1 MLENLMNSLNFAF
14 RQQDAVLRIGRFA
27 SALFEGGFSF
37 KKLAAVFIA
46 FIEMFGCVIS
56 DYPVTPL
63 GEELSLDGYSIVFED
78 EFDGDALNLDVWESR
93 YEGGGNGRF
102 ETVDQA
108 KVEGGNLIMT
118 GEYLTDGKYGEGWY
132 ACDIQLKKT
141 YCRGYFEI
149 KCKCSDTA
157 DFWSAFWIQADNPY
171 NHDVSKG
178 GPGGAELDIF
188 EAPYGNK
195 KGSPLYNSVTQTIH
209 CNGLDDDKE
218 HIDSRM
224 LGIFK
229 ADNIYSEYNTYGL
242 EWTEDEYIFYINGVE
257 SARSSFGNG
266 VSEEEEYVC
275 VSLCMPAEI
284 TIDHSEK
291 AVFTIDY
298 VKIWQKQ

>member
-1 MLENLMNSLNFAF
+1 MQKIFGLLHLAWRQEN
-14 RQQDAVLRIGRFA
+14 AVYRIGEIFSSAFA
-27 SALFEGGFSF
+27 GGFSF
-37 KKLAAVFIA
+37 KKLVAVIVA
-46 FIEMFGCVIS
+46 FFEMFGSVLF
-56 DYPVTPL
+56 DMPLTPA
-63 GEELSLDGYSIVFED
+63 GSELSLEGYSLVFED
-78 EFDGDALNLDVWESR
+78 EFEGDSLNEDNWFYRASGTR
-93 YEGGGNGRF
+93 RNGFNAASQVR
-102 ETVDQA
+102 
-108 KVEGGNLIMT
+108 VEDGNLIMT
-118 GEYLTDGKYGEGWY
+118 AEYLENGEFGPGWY
-132 ACDIQLKKT
+132 AGMISLRQK

-149 KCKCSDTA
+149 KCKCNDGG

-257 SARSSFGNG
+257 TARSSFGSG
-266 VSEEEEYVC
+266 VSQVEESVI
-275 VSLCMPAEI
+275 VSLEI
-284 TIDHSEK
+284 PEK
-291 AVFTIDY
+291 ISLAKDFSSQFTVDY
-298 VKIWQKQ
+298 VRIYQK

>member
-14 RQQDAVLRIGRFA
+14 RQQDAVLRIGKFA

-63 GEELSLDGYSIVFED
+63 GEALSLDGYSIVFED

-149 KCKCSDTA
+149 KCKCSDTD
-157 DFWSAFWIQADNPY
+157 DFWSAFWIQAEHPY
-171 NHDVSKG
+171 DHDISKG

-188 EAPYGNK
+188 ESCDS
-195 KGSPLYNSVTQTIH
+195 GSTSTLRRNAVVQTVH
-209 CNGLDDDKE
+209 CNGYDDNPDKL
-218 HIDSRM
+218 DSRI
-224 LGIFK
+224 LGKFR
-229 ADNIYSEYNTYGL
+229 AGDIYNEYTTFGL
-242 EWTEDEYIFYINGVE
+242 KWTEDEYIFYINGVE

-284 TIDHSEK
+284 TLDHGTK
-291 AVFTIDY
+291 AEFTVDY

>member
-63 GEELSLDGYSIVFED
+63 GEALSLDGYSIVFED

-157 DFWSAFWIQADNPY
+157 DFWSAFWIQAEHPY
-171 NHDVSKG
+171 DHDISKG

-188 EAPYGNK
+188 ESCDS
-195 KGSPLYNSVTQTIH
+195 GSTSTLRRNAVVQTVH
-209 CNGLDDDKE
+209 CNGYDDNPDKL
-218 HIDSRM
+218 DSRI
-224 LGIFK
+224 LGKFK
-229 ADNIYSEYNTYGL
+229 AGDIYNEYTTFGL
-242 EWTEDEYIFYINGVE
+242 KWTEDEYIFYINGVE

-284 TIDHSEK
+284 TLDHGTK
-291 AVFTIDY
+291 AVFTVDY

>member
-78 EFDGDALNLDVWESR
+78 EFNGDALNLDVWESR

-132 ACDIQLKKT
+132 ACDIQLRKT

-149 KCKCSDTA
+149 KCKCSDTD
-157 DFWSAFWIQADNPY
+157 DFWSAFWIQAEHPY
-171 NHDVSKG
+171 DHDISKG

-188 EAPYGNK
+188 ESCDS
-195 KGSPLYNSVTQTIH
+195 GSTSTLRRNAVVQTVH
-209 CNGLDDDKE
+209 CNGYDDNPDKL
-218 HIDSRM
+218 DSRI
-224 LGIFK
+224 LGKFK
-229 ADNIYSEYNTYGL
+229 AGDIYNEYTTFGL
-242 EWTEDEYIFYINGVE
+242 KWTEDEYIFYINGVE

-284 TIDHSEK
+284 TLDYGTK
-291 AVFTIDY
+291 AVFTVDY

>member
-1 MLENLMNSLNFAF
+1 MEKLFELLHLAWRQEN
-14 RQQDAVLRIGRFA
+14 AVYRIGEIFSSAFA
-27 SALFEGGFSF
+27 GGFSF
-37 KKLAAVFIA
+37 KKLIAVIVA
-46 FIEMFGCVIS
+46 FFEMFGCVLF
-56 DYPVTPL
+56 DMPLTPA
-63 GEELSLDGYSIVFED
+63 GSELNLEGYSLVFED
-78 EFDGDALNLDVWESR
+78 EFEGDSLNEDCWFYRASGDR
-93 YEGGGNGRF
+93 RNGFNAASQVR
-102 ETVDQA
+102 
-108 KVEGGNLIMT
+108 VEGGNLIMT
-118 GEYLTDGKYGEGWY
+118 AEYLEDGEFGPGWY
-132 ACDIQLKKT
+132 AGMISLRQK

-149 KCKCSDTA
+149 KCKCNDGG

-224 LGIFK
+224 LGVFK

-257 SARSSFGNG
+257 TARTSFGSG
-266 VSEEEEYVC
+266 VSQVEESVI
-275 VSLCMPAEI
+275 VSLEI
-284 TIDHSEK
+284 
-291 AVFTIDY
+291 
-298 VKIWQKQ
+298 

>member
-78 EFDGDALNLDVWESR
+78 EFNGDALNLDVWESR

-118 GEYLTDGKYGEGWY
+118 GEYKSDGRYGEGWY
-132 ACDIQLKKT
+132 SCDLQLK
-141 YCRGYFEI
+141 
-149 KCKCSDTA
+149 
-157 DFWSAFWIQADNPY
+157 
-171 NHDVSKG
+171 
-178 GPGGAELDIF
+178 
-188 EAPYGNK
+188 
-195 KGSPLYNSVTQTIH
+195 
-209 CNGLDDDKE
+209 
-218 HIDSRM
+218 
-224 LGIFK
+224 
-229 ADNIYSEYNTYGL
+229 
-242 EWTEDEYIFYINGVE
+242 
-257 SARSSFGNG
+257 
-266 VSEEEEYVC
+266 
-275 VSLCMPAEI
+275 
-284 TIDHSEK
+284 
-291 AVFTIDY
+291 
-298 VKIWQKQ
+298 

>member
-157 DFWSAFWIQADNPY
+157 DFWSAFWIQAEHPY
-171 NHDVSKG
+171 DHDISKG

-188 EAPYGNK
+188 ESCDS
-195 KGSPLYNSVTQTIH
+195 GSTSTLRRNAVVQTVH
-209 CNGLDDDKE
+209 CNGYDDNPDKL
-218 HIDSRM
+218 DSRI
-224 LGIFK
+224 LGKFR
-229 ADNIYSEYNTYGL
+229 AGDIYNEYTTFGL
-242 EWTEDEYIFYINGVE
+242 KWTEDEYIFYINGVE